1 MSMFA
6 KLSDDSGYIEK
17 KEVTGVIETIC
28 QITGLGFM
36 PPEAMVHMLFFKRP
50 WASQLPAS
58 YAPALNPRRA
68 APFDPLVTDHQTGG
82 LDGKM
87 DRQEFSQ
94 LVRQLFSMMADQ
106 KAAEEGVPAA

>member
-1 MSMFA
+1 MHSRCA
-6 KLSDDSGYIEK
+6 DASSVASGALARLPSKHHQVCPCRLPLSFP
-17 KEVTGVIETIC
+17 
-28 QITGLGFM
+28 Q
-36 PPEAMVHMLFFKRP
+36 RP